1 MVEIKE
7 LLKAGRIR
15 RLAVKVSD
23 TTRRYSYVPASKMLA
38 GGVGFC
44 TTEGCDGVPQLVV
57 AGHKLCA
64 QCARGP
70 VDEKRG
76 GGMFRTEAEEDKTMV
91 EKAAQPGEHSQASGE
106 WIPLHGE

>member
-1 MVEIKE
+1 MAELKE

-23 TTRRYSYVPASKMLA
+23 TTSRFTYVPASRLLA
-38 GGVGFC
+38 NGVGFC
-44 TTEGCDGVPQLVV
+44 STDGCDNEPQMVV
-57 AGHKLCA
+57 AGHRLCA

-70 VDEKRG
+70 VDKKRG
-76 GGMFRTEAEEDKTMV
+76 GGMFRTEADENRAMLV
-91 EKAAQPGEHSQASGE
+91 ARSQASDASQSSGG